1 MSLLIEIIFHC
12 SVVVLNNMKEKG
24 EEIKKRL
31 PRLFMNI
38 ILGFIFWMMSV
49 FIPPTLSE
57 IIIPGL
63 GTQASFLIWILMIV
77 IMGIFLI
84 RVLSDA
90 LILGDIFTDVFVN
103 KIGIKEERSPKRAA
117 REVVYI
123 IVIVLV
129 VTAISPIVSTVQDYG
144 FYLSTIVTYVGLGLV
159 IVFIYDIGRILY
171 TIIEKKAEAIAEQ
184 LTKPQKKKK
193 RD

>member
-1 MSLLIEIIFHC
+1 MSLLNEIAFSS
-12 SVVVLNNMKEKG
+12 SVVALGNMREKG
-24 EEIKKRL
+24 EEIRRRL

-57 IIIPGL
+57 IAIPGI
-63 GTQASFLIWILMIV
+63 GTQASFLVWILMIIV
-77 IMGIFLI
+77 MGIFLI

-90 LILGDIFTDVFVN
+90 LVLGDIFTDVFVS

-129 VTAISPIVSTVQDYG
+129 VTAISPIVSTIQDYG
-144 FYLSTIVTYVGLGLV
+144 FYLSTVLTYIGLGLI

-171 TIIEKKAEAIAEQ
+171 TIIENKAEAIAEQ
-184 LTKPQKKKK
+184 LTKAQKKKK
-193 RD
+193 RG

>member
-12 SVVVLNNMKEKG
+12 LVAVLNNMKEKG

-171 TIIEKKAEAIAEQ
+171 TIIENKAEAIAEQ

-193 RD
+193 RG

>member
-1 MSLLIEIIFHC
+1 LKLVFPYL
-12 SVVVLNNMKEKG
+12 VVNLRSMREKD
-24 EEIKKRL
+24 EEIRNRL
-31 PRLFMNI
+31 PRLVMSLI
-38 ILGFIFWMMSV
+38 MGIIFWMLSV

-57 IIIPGL
+57 VIIPGIE
-63 GTQASFLIWILMIV
+63 TQASFLVWMLMIL

-90 LILGDIFTDVFVN
+90 LILGDILTDVFVG
-103 KIGIKEERSPKRAA
+103 KLGIKEERSPKRAA
-117 REVVYI
+117 REFVYI

-129 VTAISPIVSTVQDYG
+129 VTAISPILITVENYG
-144 FYLSTIVTYVGLGLV
+144 FYFNAILIYVGLGLV

-171 TIIEKKAEAIAEQ
+171 TILENKAEAIADQ
-184 LTKPQKKKK
+184 LTKTSQNKKK

>member
-1 MSLLIEIIFHC
+1 MR
-12 SVVVLNNMKEKG
+12 KKG
-24 EEIKKRL
+24 EEIRNRL
-31 PRLFMNI
+31 PRLVMSLI
-38 ILGFIFWMMSV
+38 MGIIFWMLSV

-57 IIIPGL
+57 IIIPGIN
-63 GTQASFLIWILMIV
+63 TQASFLVWVLMIL

-90 LILGDIFTDVFVN
+90 LILGDILTDVFVS
-103 KIGIKEERSPKRAA
+103 KLGIKEERSPKRAA
-117 REVVYI
+117 REFVYI

-129 VTAISPIVSTVQDYG
+129 VTAIYPIISTVENYG
-144 FYLSTIVTYVGLGLV
+144 VYFNAILTYVGLGLV

-171 TIIEKKAEAIAEQ
+171 TILENKAEAIADQ
-184 LTKPQKKKK
+184 LTKNPQNNKK

>member
-1 MSLLIEIIFHC
+1 MSLLIEIIFPC
-12 SVVVLNNMKEKG
+12 SAVVLKNMKEKG

-38 ILGFIFWMMSV
+38 IIGFIFWTMSV

-57 IIIPGL
+57 ITIPGL

-84 RVLSDA
+84 RVLTDA

-123 IVIVLV
+123 ILIVLV
-129 VTAISPIVSTVQDYG
+129 VTAISPIVSTVQEYG
-144 FYLSTIVTYVGLGLV
+144 FYLSTILTYIGLGLV

-171 TIIEKKAEAIAEQ
+171 TIIENKAEAIAEQ

-193 RD
+193 RG